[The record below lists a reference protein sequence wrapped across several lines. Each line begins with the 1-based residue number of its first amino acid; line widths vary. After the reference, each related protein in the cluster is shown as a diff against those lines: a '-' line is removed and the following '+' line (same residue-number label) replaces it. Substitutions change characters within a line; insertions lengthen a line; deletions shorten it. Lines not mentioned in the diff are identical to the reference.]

1 MDIAPQIQ
9 PILVA
14 QGPVNVPVAVNLP
27 MLDGDNN
34 NNNNNNDSSVGETD
48 NIMTDSVIAPPSFSG
63 KAAQDPSDWIRH
75 FILYGWCY
83 APENRGQSFVDPLCP
98 RNTGIDDD

>member
-75 FILYGWCY
+75 FI
-83 APENRGQSFVDPLCP
+83 
-98 RNTGIDDD
+98 IDDCIVSIRHIPLRGRRPSSRYY